1 MATHT
6 STATH
11 GAQRASD
18 EFGRWSLRLRRL
30 AAAVPRPRS
39 QPRAAGKPASADEL
53 DEAHWPAALASE
65 NASPAPGDWLF
76 PSFFLCMAVAALP
89 LVGAR
94 WTMGAGTLTW
104 HAVEGVVLLA
114 LPVILPLPFLFA
126 GCVVALALHP
136 TSRTPAA
143 SGFFCVGLGI
153 GLAALHAFA

>member
-11 GAQRASD
+11 GAQRPSD

-30 AAAVPRPRS
+30 AAAVLRPRS
-39 QPRAAGKPASADEL
+39 QPRTTGKPASGDEL
-53 DEAHWPAALASE
+53 DEADWPAMPAIE

-94 WTMGAGTLTW
+94 WTMGAGTATW

-114 LPVILPLPFLFA
+114 LPVIIPLPFLFA
-126 GCVVALALHP
+126 GCVAALALHP
-136 TSRTPAA
+136 ASRTPAA
-143 SGFFCVGLGI
+143 LGFFCVALGI
-153 GLAALHAFA
+153 GLAALHAVA